1 MHIRYVCGMYEHG
14 TKSKLLDFS
23 NKLQKALGSMFYGEL
38 F

>member
-1 MHIRYVCGMYEHG
+1 MHIRYVCGMY
-14 TKSKLLDFS
+14 KLLDFS